1 MAVTRV
7 LICGSKGMLGWE
19 LDRLFREKLGDAYV
33 FSVDREEMDI
43 TDPASVMSVLRKW
56 GPNAVINAAAYTN
69 VDGAESERDLAYA
82 VNVTGTK
89 NLVDACR
96 ALGCRFV
103 HFSTDQVFDGESKEP
118 RTETEIPK
126 PLNYYAETKLEG
138 EQYALAYPNSI
149 VLRVQWLY
157 GKRKDRFTPLKD
169 KKEFFPFADQW
180 GCPTWTKDLAEV
192 VVSLLINEARGLFH
206 YAYDDYASWAEVFSY
221 VKEKWNLSE
230 LELKPRETA
239 ALKLPANRPRFSV
252 LSNKKLCKT
261 LGRESLGSWK
271 DSLDNFLSSV

>member
-1 MAVTRV
+1 
-7 LICGSKGMLGWE
+7 MLGWE
-19 LDRLFREKLGDAYV
+19 LDRLFREKLGDPYV

-43 TDPASVMSVLRKW
+43 TNPASVMAVLKKW
-56 GPNAVINAAAYTN
+56 GPNVVINAAAYTN
-69 VDGAESERDLAYA
+69 VDGAESERELAYA

-96 ALGCRFV
+96 TLGCRFV

-126 PLNYYAETKLEG
+126 PLNYYAQTKLEG
-138 EQYALAYPNSI
+138 EQYALAYPNSL

-169 KKEFFPFADQW
+169 KKEFSPFLDQI

-192 VVSLLINEARGLFH
+192 VVSLLINEARGLYHF
-206 YAYDDYASWAEVFSY
+206 AYDDYASWAEVFSY
-221 VKEKWNLSE
+221 VKEKWNLSQ

-239 ALKLPANRPRFSV
+239 ELNLPANRPRFSV

-261 LGRESLGSWK
+261 LGKESLGSWK
-271 DSLDNFLSSV
+271 DSLGHFLDSL